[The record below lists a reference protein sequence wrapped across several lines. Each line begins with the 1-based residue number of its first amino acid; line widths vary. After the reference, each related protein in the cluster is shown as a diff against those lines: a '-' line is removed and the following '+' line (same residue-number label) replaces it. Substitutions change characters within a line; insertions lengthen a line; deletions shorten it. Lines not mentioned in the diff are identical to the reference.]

1 MVQGQGRSA
10 QSDRLESQLVFTL
23 GDGPAPADF
32 AGDVVATGKN
42 AKTQSS
48 QTALLSMPTISGGF
62 LGPRRN
68 DIPSISYEITTRCTH
83 VVYRFKVGG
92 AGTYARAVRFSQG
105 SLSFT

>member
-48 QTALLSMPTISGGF
+48 QNRAAQHAHYQRWVSWA
-62 LGPRRN
+62 
-68 DIPSISYEITTRCTH
+68 TT
-83 VVYRFKVGG
+83 K
-92 AGTYARAVRFSQG
+92 
-105 SLSFT
+105 